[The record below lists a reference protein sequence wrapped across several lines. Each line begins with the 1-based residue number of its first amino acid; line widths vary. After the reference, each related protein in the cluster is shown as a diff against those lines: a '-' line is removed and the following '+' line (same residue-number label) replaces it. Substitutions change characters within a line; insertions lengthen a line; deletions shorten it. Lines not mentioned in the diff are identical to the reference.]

1 MFSFFQIKN
10 RKRHLLD
17 FNGLAFP
24 DESNESEIA
33 ARKAIMRKLKL
44 DIIHR
49 LLDMLNIPRGAG
61 DKEAKI
67 DLLIAF
73 LLHPK
78 KMSEVDLAEREAA
91 KRQKLKRK
99 REKDLKR
106 VSQKKRNRKP
116 KKIEKTA
123 EVEKPVSEQVGEE
136 PVEPVMKVLCNLY
149 YLE

>member
-1 MFSFFQIKN
+1 
-10 RKRHLLD
+10 
-17 FNGLAFP
+17 LAFQ

-33 ARKAIMRKLKL
+33 ARKVIMRKLKL

-49 LLDMLNIPRGAG
+49 LLDILNIPRGSG

-99 REKDLKR
+99 KENDLKR
-106 VSQKKRNRKP
+106 VSRKKKSKRKP
-116 KKIEKTA
+116 KETEKPA
-123 EVEKPVSEQVGEE
+123 EVEKPMSEQDGEE
-136 PVEPVMKVLCNLY
+136 PAEPVMKVLCNLY